1 MMGGRG
7 WTREGRIFLGL
18 MAASAASV
26 GGIGGLGAQE
36 VEETRV
42 LAIVDY
48 VAGTDFYLAVGTEQ
62 GVRES
67 DTLPVYDGQG
77 EERRLL
83 GTFYIVSATGRRS
96 VANVLGEPFEV
107 ERGALVYLGVPPDR
121 VPSAQ
126 EAGAAAEVDPALGPA
141 RGPEGDR
148 AQAPPALPPR
158 FHGRVSLD
166 YDAYRT
172 TTRWGEGPDAE
183 DTRSFNTPTFRLQ
196 TRGRNLPGGL
206 ALGVGMRISHRM
218 SSDDVVQ
225 PVTSTRIYQIDLE
238 KRFDV
243 VPLEMHLGR
252 FNSRFEEFSGFW
264 DGLLL
269 RLGPEAFGGGVA
281 VGFEPRWSNEG
292 FGTDR
297 PKVLGFVDFRAGGD
311 GLSYSGAFSFL
322 GIRPRNELPDR
333 TSLGL
338 TQRLRFG
345 RVWIHQ
351 RLEVDRDPAGTQWE
365 VSRVQ
370 LDGSMRLVAGL
381 EAYAGWRRWRY
392 LPLWSPGAELGPV
405 ENRGHAGLSYWG
417 RSGGGSVDLSLDRP
431 QEGDGGR
438 TVSGSF
444 YLVRT
449 PVPGIGF
456 GSSASYWTRADDSSF
471 LVSPEIRA
479 SVGPFTLRGGH
490 RFYRIQI
497 RGGKS
502 TTQFSDLS
510 LTVPVGGGVFI
521 RVRGSTQ
528 WGGDLS
534 SDRLYASIWK
544 GF

>member
-1 MMGGRG
+1 MGGRR

-18 MAASAASV
+18 MVTAAASV

-62 GVRES
+62 GIREA
-67 DTLPVYDGQG
+67 DTLPVYDGPGGGG
-77 EERRLL
+77 ELL
-83 GTFYIVSATGRRS
+83 GTFVIVSASARRS
-96 VANVLGEPFEV
+96 VANVLGESMDV
-107 ERGALVYLGVPPDR
+107 ERGATIYLGVPADR
-121 VPSAQ
+121 ATPAR
-126 EAGAAAEVDPALGPA
+126 EAGEAAGPDPALGA
-141 RGPEGDR
+141 AGTPEGDR
-148 AQAPPALPPR
+148 LQAPPALPPR

-166 YDAYRT
+166 YDVYRT

-183 DTRSFNTPTFRLQ
+183 QTRSFNTPTFRLQ
-196 TRGRNLPGGL
+196 TRGRNLPGGF
-206 ALGVGMRISHRM
+206 ALGVGMRLSHRM
-218 SSDDVVQ
+218 SSDDIVQ
-225 PVTSTRIYQIDLE
+225 PVTSTRIYQLDVE
-238 KRFDV
+238 KRFDAM
-243 VPLEMHLGR
+243 PLEMHLGR
-252 FNSRFEEFSGFW
+252 FSSPFDEFSGFW

-269 RLGPEAFGGGVA
+269 RVGPEGLGAGVA

-297 PKVLGFVDFRAGGD
+297 PKALGFVDFRAEGQRAR
-311 GLSYSGAFSFL
+311 YSGAFSFL
-322 GIRPRNELPDR
+322 GIRPRDGLPDR

-338 TQRLRFG
+338 SQRLRFG

-351 RLEVDRDPAGTQWE
+351 RLEVDRDLEGTGWDL
-365 VSRVQ
+365 SRIQV
-370 LDGSMRLVAGL
+370 DGSLQLVGGL
-381 EAYAGWRRWRY
+381 EAFAGWRRWRY

-405 ENRGHAGLSYWG
+405 ENRGHAGLSFWG
-417 RSGGGSVDLSLDRP
+417 RAGGGSVDLALDRP
-431 QEGDGGR
+431 QEGEGGR

-449 PVPGIGF
+449 PIPGIGVG
-456 GSSASYWTRADDSSF
+456 GSTSYWTRADDSS
-471 LVSPEIRA
+471 LLISPEIRA
-479 SVGPFTLRGGH
+479 SLGPLTLRGGH
-490 RFYRIQI
+490 RFYRILV
-497 RGGKS
+497 RDDES

-510 LTVPVGGGVFI
+510 LTFPLGGGVFL

-534 SDRLYASIWK
+534 SNRLFASIWK